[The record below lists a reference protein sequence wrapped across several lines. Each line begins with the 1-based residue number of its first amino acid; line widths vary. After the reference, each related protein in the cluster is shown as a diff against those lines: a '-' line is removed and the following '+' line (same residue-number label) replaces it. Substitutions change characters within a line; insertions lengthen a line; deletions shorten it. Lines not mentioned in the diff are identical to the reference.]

1 MKNKRGNITQIFT
14 LIVALAILIIT
25 IMYVI
30 NMLTPFVWYQ
40 KLQNI
45 ADKYVYVIERFGYL
59 TQNEKEELYKELKNE
74 GFDINN
80 ISLECPSR
88 NLEYGEMFRFNLTY
102 KLKIDYGIM
111 NGEIKRETKDILLHV
126 KKYGYSKI

>member
-1 MKNKRGNITQIFT
+1 MKNKNGDVTGVFT
-14 LIVALAILIIT
+14 LIVSLAILIIT

-30 NMLTPFVWYQ
+30 NMLTPFIWYQ

-45 ADKYVYVIERFGYL
+45 ADKYIYVVERFGYL
-59 TQNEKEELYKELKNE
+59 TESEREELYKELIKE

-80 ISLECPSR
+80 VYLECPNKR
-88 NLEYGEMFRFNLTY
+88 LAYGEKFNFNLTY
-102 KLKIDYGIM
+102 KLKLEYGMLKNTI
-111 NGEIKRETKDILLHV
+111 ERETKEVLLHV

>member
-1 MKNKRGNITQIFT
+1 MKNKRGDITQVLT
-14 LIVALAILIIT
+14 LIVSLAILVIT

-30 NMLTPFVWYQ
+30 KMLIPFIWYQ

-45 ADKYVYVIERFGYL
+45 ADKYVYVVERFGYL
-59 TQNEKEELYKELKNE
+59 TESEKEELYSELVRE

-80 ISLECPSR
+80 VALECPHKR
-88 NLEYGEMFRFNLTY
+88 LEYGEKFNFNLTY
-102 KLKIDYGIM
+102 RLKIEYVILT
-111 NGEIKRETKDILLHV
+111 NNVERETKEVLLHV

>member
-102 KLKIDYGIM
+102 KLKIDYGII